1 MASQSLYRKWRSQTF
16 DELVGQEH
24 VVQTLRNAIAEDRV
38 AHAYLFTG
46 PRGVG
51 KTSMARLLAK
61 AVNCEAEPRQRPC
74 GVCSA
79 CTSIAEG
86 RAVDVIEMDAASH
99 TSVDDA
105 RDIIER
111 VQFRPTSGR
120 YKVYVIDEVHMLSTA
135 AFNALL
141 KTLEEPPDHAIFILA
156 TTEIHKVP
164 ATILSRCQRFTFT
177 RHSIAQM
184 ADHLQRIAEAEGMQ
198 LDAGVAPA
206 IARAATGS
214 MRDAVGVL
222 EQLGSFASDKIV
234 LEQVQSL
241 LGVTAAEEVDSLVQA
256 LLDGDIQA
264 ALHTVNSV
272 ADQGADMRQFTRD
285 LVERLRALMLLAT
298 TQDHTLINTGTD
310 DIATL
315 KAWTQN
321 VQPGMLVHWIRL
333 LSNLDY
339 QLRVSP
345 YGHLPLELALV
356 EALTAPAAAQP
367 VAAPA
372 PAAAPA
378 AAKTRPAAKPT
389 SKPATSKPA
398 APPPEESSE
407 APAPAAPANGRAAA
421 PKAETPPA
429 QHNEQPEHKPV
440 PPAQS
445 EPHESTA
452 DADEV
457 PPESD
462 TSDTE
467 AAPPET
473 VQEVQAELSM
483 LDRVEAVWPAVV
495 RDVRPRDNK
504 LQAMLRDVYPVD
516 VEGTT
521 VVLLAKYPFHRSQ
534 IEKPTKRRIIEQ
546 VLSSHLGSTIGVRC
560 TMQEQDKPDE
570 PQVQIHSVRNDPYV
584 KAVRNIFGAEI
595 IDVE

>member
-1 MASQSLYRKWRSQTF
+1 
-16 DELVGQEH
+16 
-24 VVQTLRNAIAEDRV
+24 
-38 AHAYLFTG
+38 
-46 PRGVG
+46 
-51 KTSMARLLAK
+51 
-61 AVNCEAEPRQRPC
+61 
-74 GVCSA
+74 
-79 CTSIAEG
+79 
-86 RAVDVIEMDAASH
+86 
-99 TSVDDA
+99 
-105 RDIIER
+105 
-111 VQFRPTSGR
+111 
-120 YKVYVIDEVHMLSTA
+120 
-135 AFNALL
+135 
-141 KTLEEPPDHAIFILA
+141 
-156 TTEIHKVP
+156 
-164 ATILSRCQRFTFT
+164 
-177 RHSIAQM
+177 
-184 ADHLQRIAEAEGMQ
+184 
-198 LDAGVAPA
+198 
-206 IARAATGS
+206 
-214 MRDAVGVL
+214 
-222 EQLGSFASDKIV
+222 
-234 LEQVQSL
+234 
-241 LGVTAAEEVDSLVQA
+241 
-256 LLDGDIQA
+256 
-264 ALHTVNSV
+264 
-272 ADQGADMRQFTRD
+272 MRQFTRD

-321 VQPGMLVHWIRL
+321 VQPGLLVHWIRL

-356 EALTAPAAAQP
+356 EALTTPAAAQP

-372 PAAAPA
+372 PAAARTRPQPSPGKPA
-378 AAKTRPAAKPT
+378 A
-389 SKPATSKPA
+389 SKPPASKPA
-398 APPPEESSE
+398 APPREQSSE
-407 APAPAAPANGRAAA
+407 PPAPAAPDNGRAAA

-429 QHNEQPEHKPV
+429 QRNEQPEHAPE
-440 PPAQS
+440 PAPS
-445 EPHESTA
+445 ATPEPQESTA
-452 DADEV
+452 DADAALTDSS
-457 PPESD
+457 SD
-462 TSDTE
+462 ADNTDT
-467 AAPPET
+467 ASPET

-495 RDVRPRDNK
+495 RDVRPHDNK